1 MEFKKLEQLSTLK
14 RRERKE
20 IKRSENETQV
30 KSWDTYS
37 LELLRQF
44 SGKT

>member
-1 MEFKKLEQLSTLK
+1 MEFKKLEQLSSFK

-20 IKRSENETQV
+20 IKRSEKETQV

-44 SGKT
+44 SEKT